1 MPIIEHSPIDQTW
14 MLLGVSLEVLV
25 VCGDHPEAA
34 LIIEAVQQGLG
45 NSSTDGGLGTSSEFI
60 NE

>member
-1 MPIIEHSPIDQTW
+1 MF
-14 MLLGVSLEVLV
+14 LGVGLEVLI
-25 VCGDHPEAA
+25 VCGDHPETA
-34 LIIEAVQQGLG
+34 LIIEAVQQSLS